1 MSDQSFRE
9 NFLARLRQMRTESKI
24 RSRQL
29 FQQLWQ
35 DNETGSTSNAEDSN
49 LHFLEENHALLFPQ
63 QSFLEPSDATNLFPL
78 KTRTVELILRQINL
92 FYLPQRLENLLSYC
106 DPFTAVATFLN
117 ALNFSYEDLLKNQH
131 QQKLCQ
137 SIFREFMEI
146 EQGYKLESVA
156 INDLPL
162 YEAAATH
169 DLENFHQTAFAFKR
183 ALDVIDILEQVQ
195 PRNYQKQQN
204 QLRQFWHQKQV
215 KELEKMIEKLNA

>member
-1 MSDQSFRE
+1 MTHKSFRDHL
-9 NFLARLRQMRTESKI
+9 LA

-35 DNETGSTSNAEDSN
+35 DHDTEPTSNSEDSN
-49 LHFLEENHALLFPQ
+49 LRFLEENHSLLFPQ
-63 QSFLEPSDATNLFPL
+63 QSFLEQSEATNLLSL
-78 KTRTVELILRQINL
+78 KTRTTELILRQINL

-117 ALNFSYEDLLKNQH
+117 ALNFSYEDLLKNQ
-131 QQKLCQ
+131 QKQTLCQ

-162 YEAAATH
+162 YEVAATH
-169 DLENFHQTAFAFKR
+169 DLENFRKTAFAFKR

-195 PRNYQKQQN
+195 PHNYKKQQS
-204 QLRQFWHQKQV
+204 QLRQFWHQKKI
-215 KELEKMIEKLNA
+215 KELEKIIEKLNA

>member
-1 MSDQSFRE
+1 MTHQSFRDHL
-9 NFLARLRQMRTESKI
+9 LARLREMRTESKI

-29 FQQLWQ
+29 LQQLWQ
-35 DNETGSTSNAEDSN
+35 NRDSEPTSNSEDSN
-49 LHFLEENHALLFPQ
+49 LRFLEENHSLLFPQ
-63 QSFLEPSDATNLFPL
+63 QSFLEPSDASNLLPL
-78 KTRTVELILRQINL
+78 KTRTAELILRQINL

-106 DPFTAVATFLN
+106 DPFTAIATFLN
-117 ALNFSYEDLLKNQH
+117 ALNFSYEDLLKNQQK
-131 QQKLCQ
+131 QQLCQ

-156 INDLPL
+156 INDFPL
-162 YEAAATH
+162 YEVAATH
-169 DLENFHQTAFAFKR
+169 NLENFRQTAFAFKR

-204 QLRQFWHQKQV
+204 QLRQFWHQKKI